1 MLQNYSRYRLLQE
14 FFYSPRK
21 DFHMRELSR
30 RIKLAQISV
39 INHLNYLVKQNLVI
53 KEKKSIYP
61 SYRANQEN
69 ELFILLKKQN
79 LMLRIKSSGLAKF
92 LEDNLRPNC
101 IILFGSASQGMD
113 NEKSDID
120 LFIQA
125 KESKLNLSKYSKLLN
140 RNINLFF
147 EPNLKNLNKE
157 LLNNIINGEILSGYL
172 KVF

>member
-1 MLQNYSRYRLLQE
+1 
-14 FFYSPRK
+14 
-21 DFHMRELSR
+21 
-30 RIKLAQISV
+30 
-39 INHLNYLVKQNLVI
+39 
-53 KEKKSIYP
+53 
-61 SYRANQEN
+61 
-69 ELFILLKKQN
+69 
-79 LMLRIKSSGLAKF
+79 MLRIKSSGLAKF

>member
-1 MLQNYSRYRLLQE
+1 
-14 FFYSPRK
+14 
-21 DFHMRELSR
+21 MRELSR

>member
-14 FFYSPRK
+14 FFDSPRK

-39 INHLNYLVKQNLVI
+39 INHLSYLVKQNLVI